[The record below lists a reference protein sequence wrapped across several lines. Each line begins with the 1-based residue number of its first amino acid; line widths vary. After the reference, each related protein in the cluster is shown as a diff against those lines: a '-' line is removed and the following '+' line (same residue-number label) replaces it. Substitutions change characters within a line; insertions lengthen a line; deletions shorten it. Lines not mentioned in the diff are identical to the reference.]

1 MTVTVEAPHRA
12 HRAIWRHWGTPA
24 AVYGTVVYASL
35 IAASAM
41 EAYRATAG
49 RILLFSVITI
59 VVFWL
64 AHVFS
69 IALAHHGDADRIG
82 ARVRDSL
89 GHALFESSGMLE
101 AAVVPSI
108 PLLLSV
114 LGLLPLRSAVVLSL
128 WCAVV
133 VLAVL
138 GYLAFRVRDRPVWVR
153 LVGAAVTALF
163 GIAVVVLEALLH

>member
-1 MTVTVEAPHRA
+1 
-12 HRAIWRHWGTPA
+12 
-24 AVYGTVVYASL
+24 
-35 IAASAM
+35 
-41 EAYRATAG
+41 
-49 RILLFSVITI
+49 
-59 VVFWL
+59 
-64 AHVFS
+64 
-69 IALAHHGDADRIG
+69 
-82 ARVRDSL
+82 
-89 GHALFESSGMLE
+89 MLE